1 MKENEEDFLN
11 YDEDAAI
18 LYIRNQLPQEMKEKF
33 SDDDLNYLVDL
44 IYEFYE
50 EKGYLSEEETEVDI
64 DLDELTSYVIKNAKK
79 DKVGVYAEDEIHFIV
94 DAEIAYC
101 DSLGIFE

>member
-1 MKENEEDFLN
+1 MNVDDEDFME
-11 YDEDAAI
+11 YDDDEAI
-18 LYIRNQLPQEMKEKF
+18 KFIRNQLPQELKEKF

-50 EKGYLSEEETEVDI
+50 KKGYLKDEETEVDI
-64 DLDELTSYVIKNAKK
+64 DLDELTAFVVKNAKK
-79 DKVGVYAEDEIHFIV
+79 DKVGVYTEDEIHFVV

>member
-1 MKENEEDFLN
+1 MNVN
-11 YDEDAAI
+11 DEDLMEYDDDEAI
-18 LYIRNQLPQEMKEKF
+18 KFIRNQLPQEMKEKF

-50 EKGYLSEEETEVDI
+50 EKGYLGDEDTEVDV
-64 DLDELTSYVIKNAKK
+64 DLDELTAYVIKNAKK
-79 DKVGVYAEDEIHFIV
+79 DKVGVYTEDEIGFVV